1 MTKDPEP
8 LRILFADEHEVVRQG
23 LRVLLESRPGWL
35 VCGEASDGQ
44 VIADLAGELQPDIAI
59 VDVAVP
65 TLDGT
70 PATRQIRKVSPRTE
84 VLIFAE
90 RKSEQL
96 ICEALAAGAKG
107 YLLKSDAGRL
117 VMQPWSPWP
126 CAILFSIR
134 R

>member
-1 MTKDPEP
+1 MTEDAEP
-8 LRILFADEHEVVRQG
+8 LRILLADEHQVVRQG

-65 TLDGT
+65 TLGGT

-90 RKSEQL
+90 RESEQL
-96 ICEALAAGAKG
+96 ICEAWRPA
-107 YLLKSDAGRL
+107 
-117 VMQPWSPWP
+117 
-126 CAILFSIR
+126 R
-134 R
+134 RDTC

>member
-1 MTKDPEP
+1 
-8 LRILFADEHEVVRQG
+8 
-23 LRVLLESRPGWL
+23 
-35 VCGEASDGQ
+35 

-65 TLDGT
+65 TLDRI

-90 RKSEQL
+90 RESEQL
-96 ICEALAAGAKG
+96 IREASAAGAKE

-117 VMQPWSPWP
+117 VMRPWSRWP
-126 CAILFSIR
+126 CAIPISI
-134 R
+134 

>member
-1 MTKDPEP
+1 MTEDPEP
-8 LRILFADEHEVVRQG
+8 LRILLADEHEVVRQG

-65 TLDGT
+65 TLDGI
-70 PATRQIRKVSPRTE
+70 PATRQIRKISPRTE

-90 RKSEQL
+90 RESEQL
-96 ICEALAAGAKG
+96 IREAVAAGAKG

-117 VMQPWSPWP
+117 VMRPWSRWP
-126 CAILFSIR
+126 CAIPISVR